1 MLYTSDAM
9 REEKKRRVMLVSVA
23 YAGEKGQLLCRKE
36 QIQSER
42 YDEERERI
50 TKESELQNRIQRREG
65 KK

>member
-1 MLYTSDAM
+1 MLYTSDAL
-9 REEKKRRVMLVSVA
+9 RKKESMLVSVT
-23 YAGEKGQLLCRKE
+23 YAGEKGQLQCRKE
-36 QIQSER
+36 QVQSER

>member
-1 MLYTSDAM
+1 MLYTSDAL
-9 REEKKRRVMLVSVA
+9 RKKESMLVSVT

-36 QIQSER
+36 QVQSER

-50 TKESELQNRIQRREG
+50 TKESELQKRIQRREG